1 MMKLAKI
8 FTFIL
13 LFASFFSCDKIGQTR
28 SAGKA
33 ESMENIVSSDQEIG
47 TASNAKKADKND
59 LFNRLAYAI
68 YDKDLQAYE
77 VDIEKFKNID
87 SLVLYTPNGE
97 EYESYY
103 SLLGLACKFNNL
115 EVVRDLVK
123 KGANINIGSEDETYA
138 QDAMYYAITGAN
150 AEIVKILI
158 DKGSNLNNLYTENGM
173 TPLIL
178 AVMDKKYL
186 MAKIL
191 LDHGSKVDGYTDLQ
205 AEYIYNPLRLA
216 IEQEDVEM
224 VKILLKYKANIHL
237 KDSQGRD
244 AKALAKDKKSKEIM
258 QLLEKVN

>member
-1 MMKLAKI
+1 MIKLAK
-8 FTFIL
+8 TFFYIL
-13 LFASFFSCDKIGQTR
+13 LFVLLFSCDKISQTK
-28 SAGKA
+28 SDGKA
-33 ESMENIVSSDQEIG
+33 ESIENISSDDKEVSTQSHAI
-47 TASNAKKADKND
+47 NLDKND
-59 LFNRLAYAI
+59 LFSRLASAI
-68 YDKDLQAYE
+68 YTKDLQAYE
-77 VDIEKFKNID
+77 ADIEKFKNVD

-97 EYESYY
+97 EYETHY

-158 DKGSNLNNLYTENGM
+158 DKGSNLNNLYTESGM

-191 LDHGSKVDGYTDLQ
+191 LDNGAKVDGYTDLQ

-216 IEQEDVEM
+216 IENNDVEM
-224 VKILLKYKANIHL
+224 VKILLKYKADISL
-237 KDSQGRD
+237 KDSQGRN
-244 AKALAKDKKSKEIM
+244 AKALAKDKKAKEIL
-258 QLLEKVN
+258 QLLEKAN